1 MFIFKFDL
9 SKNVTGQKRNV
20 KAGQFETT
28 QCTNRKIIKCSTVV
42 YGDSSSRI
50 CGGFVRIVTSL
61 EMTSQEVTGSE
72 VTRTGNERE
81 IISRVCYPYFP
92 RFFSGT
98 SLDSRYEKWNCE
110 SNLYRVTIALLP
122 PMLNHFSLL
131 NCAVSR
137 D

>member
-1 MFIFKFDL
+1 MASHLVHVNKFIDMLRLPTADCQTLIMFIFKFNL
-9 SKNVTGQKRNV
+9 SENVTGQKRNF

-72 VTRTGNERE
+72 VT
-81 IISRVCYPYFP
+81 
-92 RFFSGT
+92 GT
-98 SLDSRYEKWNCE
+98 EMKGR
-110 SNLYRVTIALLP
+110 
-122 PMLNHFSLL
+122 
-131 NCAVSR
+131 
-137 D
+137 